1 MSKRGINIYRRKD
14 GRWEGRAFISSG
26 KYKSVYGRS
35 YGVAKEKLENL
46 KRELSCNIVD
56 CRCFVKDVLLDW
68 LETSKKRIKES
79 SYQCYR
85 NKLTLHILPFFRNL
99 KYRELSPIFVEK
111 FIADKLSSGLSEK
124 YVSDMVIMLKTA
136 AKWAERTYG
145 YADKIRYVESPK
157 PKRKEPRILDR
168 SDHQKLL
175 YYLNSDLDNNSLG
188 ILLTLFSGL
197 RIGELCAL
205 QWKDIDFENGILHI
219 TKTMQRIQTSGLKS
233 KTAVRITSPKTGNSV
248 RDIPLP
254 DFLSDKLKKFRSGD
268 DFYILSGTEKAV
280 EPRLLSYRFK
290 NVLKKAD
297 LPSIKFHALRHTF
310 ATYCLHKNFDIK
322 TLSEILGHSG
332 ADITLRTYVHSSM
345 ERKRECME
353 RLELVI

>member
-46 KRELSCNIVD
+46 KRELSHNIVD
-56 CRCFVKDVLLDW
+56 CRCLVKDVLLDW
-68 LETSKKRIKES
+68 LENSGKRIKES
-79 SYQCYR
+79 SYQCYL
-85 NKLTLHILPFFRNL
+85 NKLRLHILPFFGSL
-99 KYRELSPIFVEK
+99 KYRELSSIFVEK

-254 DFLSDKLKKFRSGD
+254 DFLSDKLKKFRSDD

-290 NVLKKAD
+290 QILKKAD